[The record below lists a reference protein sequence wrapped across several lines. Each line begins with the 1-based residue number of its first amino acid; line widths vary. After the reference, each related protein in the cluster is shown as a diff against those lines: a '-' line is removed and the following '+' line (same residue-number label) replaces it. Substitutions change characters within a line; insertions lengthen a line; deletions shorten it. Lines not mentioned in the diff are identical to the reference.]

1 MGLALLANASM
12 PLKYWDQAF
21 LAAAYLINRTPSKVI
36 DFDTPVHK
44 LFAKQPDYSS
54 MRVFGCACWPHLRL
68 YNAHKLQYRSKSCVF
83 LGYSN
88 MHKGFKCLDVSE
100 DRIYIYRDLLFDE
113 NLFPFSELHSNVGTH
128 FRSEVLLLPT
138 SGGMSSETNEF
149 EAPSSSPNPAC
160 VDAEENSVLQH
171 EIPPQEAFAPTDPT
185 GANSEEDTSLSS
197 LQTAPASPPGSFL
210 DSPAAAA

>member
-1 MGLALLANASM
+1 
-12 PLKYWDQAF
+12 
-21 LAAAYLINRTPSKVI
+21 
-36 DFDTPVHK
+36 
-44 LFAKQPDYSS
+44 
-54 MRVFGCACWPHLRL
+54 
-68 YNAHKLQYRSKSCVF
+68 
-83 LGYSN
+83 
-88 MHKGFKCLDVSE
+88 
-100 DRIYIYRDLLFDE
+100 
-113 NLFPFSELHSNVGTH
+113 
-128 FRSEVLLLPT
+128 
-138 SGGMSSETNEF
+138 MSSETNEF